1 MLFHFIIPQLV
12 ALQFNTNEKNFAAE
26 ICKGN
31 KEALSEFQELF
42 SDELY
47 YISSKFNNRGFSQD
61 VWEYR
66 TKKGYS
72 ISVSDDVADTYIWLI
87 KIAINK
93 SCLYR
98 GDNGATFSTYIRA
111 VLNGSYTF
119 KDWLKWRT
127 GVTGYIPKSIKALTE
142 DHRKV
147 FVLLRQKKNDDEI
160 CKKLNLTFDEYIF
173 FYSEI
178 ESELIRSNQ
187 IDLLEKPKFISMDA
201 AVKNGEDNISPS
213 LQIPSNEF
221 MNPSINADYLMIKRI
236 IDTVIEGMTSAERR
250 LLLLYWGEGQT
261 VSDIYIV
268 FNHKDFNEYLVE
280 LSIDKEKD
288 IYNVLTSIIKKS
300 THIAEDTFPK
310 EVSDYQLTENK
321 MKMLLKTYFH
331 NFEIG

>member
-12 ALQFNTNEKNFAAE
+12 AFQFNTNDKIFAAE

-42 SDELY
+42 CDELY

-87 KIAINK
+87 KIAVNK

-111 VLNGSYTF
+111 VLNGSFTF
-119 KDWLKWRT
+119 KDWLKWKT
-127 GVTGYIPKSIKALTE
+127 GVTGYIPKCIKALSE

-147 FVLLRQKKNDDEI
+147 FVLLRQKKNDDKI
-160 CKKLNLTFDEYIF
+160 CKKLNFSFDQYLI

-178 ESELIRSNQ
+178 ESELMQSNQ
-187 IDLLEKPKFISMDA
+187 IDLIEKPKFISLDTN
-201 AVKNGEDNISPS
+201 VNEDEDNALPP

-221 MNPSINADYLMIKRI
+221 MNPSIQSDYLIIKRI
-236 IDTVIEGMTSAERR
+236 IDTVIECMTNAERR

-300 THIAEDTFPK
+300 THVAGDTFPK
-310 EVSDYQLTENK
+310 EFSDYQLTEIK

-331 NFEIG
+331 NFEVR